1 MPRPTNHPK
10 VFADAADALDGL
22 LHDGM
27 RIMAGGFGACGIP
40 DLCIQEIC
48 RQGVGDLTVISNNC
62 GGEFPDRP
70 GEGFGLWVLLRDRR
84 ISKAICSYIGTNK
97 TFERQH
103 LNKEIDLE
111 LTPQGSLAE
120 RIRAGGAGIPA
131 FYTRTGAGTLIAEGK
146 ETKEFDGE
154 EYVMERGIT
163 ADLAIVKAWKADTEG
178 NLVYRKT
185 ARNFNPVMA
194 TAARVTVAEVEH
206 IVEAGELDPDGIH
219 TPGIYVKRLFQGN
232 AEKVIELP
240 TIRQR
245 S

>member
-1 MPRPTNHPK
+1 MAR
-10 VFADAADALDGL
+10 ADAPPKLYPGATEALDGL
-22 LHDGM
+22 LADGL
-27 RIMAGGFGACGIP
+27 RIMCGGFGACGIP
-40 DLCIQEIC
+40 DLCIREIS
-48 RQGVGDLTVISNNC
+48 RQGVSDLTIISNNC
-62 GGEFPDRP
+62 GGEYPDRP
-70 GEGFGLWVLLRDRR
+70 GEGFGLWTLLRDRR
-84 ISKAICSYIGTNK
+84 ISRAICSYIGTNK
-97 TFERQH
+97 TFEQQH

-111 LTPQGSLAE
+111 LSPQGSLAE

-146 ETKEFDGE
+146 ETREFDGE

-178 NLVYRKT
+178 NLVYRRT

-206 IVEAGELDPDGIH
+206 IVEPGELDPDGVH
-219 TPGIYVKRLFQGN
+219 TPGIYVQRLFEGN

-240 TIRQR
+240 TTR
-245 S
+245 SRS